1 MSRASNF
8 STPYKYVHEAIWLPT
23 YVVVALISLG
33 TVQNSGVATLVMIV
47 ALIACRMFLELL
59 YRAAFGDERL
69 TVGIGLLAFVSQLV
83 VWGAVLGWYIHSSQT
98 I

>member
-1 MSRASNF
+1 MSRGLNF
-8 STPYKYVHEAIWLPT
+8 TTPYKYVQEAIWLPT

-47 ALIACRMFLELL
+47 ALIVSRMFLELL

-69 TVGIGLLAFVSQLV
+69 TVRVGLHTFVSQLV
-83 VWGAVLGWYIHSSQT
+83 VWSGVLGWYFHSSQN